1 MHCSDGQEWGHAAR
15 LNCVQSYGAIKNH
28 NSRPGEMMKKIAA
41 TPCSKRDKPA
51 RQTGLRSLSMLAA
64 AMMLAALSAPLHA
77 QIKPKVALSSNVGQ
91 PVYVGWEKLAEGA
104 KAKTGGRVDFALFAG
119 LQLGGELEAAEK
131 IKLGAIEAGSI
142 TSSVFASWIPDV
154 EVLDLPFL
162 FRDEDHLLASYPLLR
177 EKLAPKFDAQGFHLL
192 GFTMAGP
199 RHLVSR
205 FPIRT
210 IDDVKGKKMR
220 VLQNP
225 IHVATWKLL
234 GANPT
239 PLPAPEIYNAMQT
252 GVIDYFDFV
261 KSSYYSLKF
270 YEVGK
275 YFTNTGH
282 INALFTWVV
291 SNAYWRRLSAA
302 DRQAIDQL
310 AAELAGPTHKASVAY
325 DDEALLKAVALGTQ
339 VYTVTDKEPW
349 RKRME
354 PVWRALV
361 DSIQKVK

>member
-1 MHCSDGQEWGHAAR
+1 MGG
-15 LNCVQSYGAIKNH
+15 K
-28 NSRPGEMMKKIAA
+28 
-41 TPCSKRDKPA
+41 
-51 RQTGLRSLSMLAA
+51 
-64 AMMLAALSAPLHA
+64 AMMGLCGADVIPGKSPRLLMASLLGVALGVLGASPAALA
-77 QIKPKVALSSNVGQ
+77 QIKPKVALSSNAGQ
-91 PVYVGWEKLAEGA
+91 PVYVGFEKMAESV
-104 KAKTGGRVDFALFAG
+104 KAKTAGRVDFALFGA
-119 LQLGGELEAAEK
+119 LQLGGEVEVAEK

-142 TSSVFASWIPDV
+142 TSSIFASWIPDV
-154 EVLDLPFL
+154 EVIDLPFI
-162 FRDEDHLLASYPLLR
+162 FRDEDHVLAAYPVLR
-177 EKLAPKFDAQGFHLL
+177 EKLAAKFEAQGFHLL
-192 GFTMAGP
+192 GFTLAGQ

-275 YFTNTGH
+275 HFTTLAH

-291 SNAYWRRLSAA
+291 STAYWRRLSPA
-302 DRQAIDQL
+302 DRQLIDRI
-310 AAELAGPTHKASVAY
+310 AAENLGPAHQASVAH
-325 DDEALLKAVALGTQ
+325 DDEALKKAVALGTQ
-339 VYTVTDKEPW
+339 VYAITDKEPW

-354 PVWRALV
+354 PVWNNFIGASSERRALV
-361 DSIQKVK
+361 DSIRNIK